1 MYNVYDVFL
10 SGPRVTVWR
19 CAIPS
24 LNLSAAAH
32 LCMIYPLH
40 YVSSS
45 VSVVIA
51 LFFLVALYVCIY
63 CIFSEFL
70 LLLGGDIRTYTCVY
84 ASSYNTFVAIVKLL
98 VSSPSAQ
105 SISIHCIPFELSEIT
120 REKEKLPLRPLTVSV
135 GFIARERT
143 SDKYHARATQR
154 IRESKNV
161 TTSMLNKTVN

>member
-1 MYNVYDVFL
+1 MYNVYDVFFCWV
-10 SGPRVTVWR
+10 PRVTVWR
-19 CAIPS
+19 GTIPS

-63 CIFSEFL
+63 CIFSDFL

-84 ASSYNTFVAIVKLL
+84 ASSYVYIRCSCKINCII
-98 VSSPSAQ
+98 SPAQ
-105 SISIHCIPFELSEIT
+105 SISIHCIPFE
-120 REKEKLPLRPLTVSV
+120 
-135 GFIARERT
+135 
-143 SDKYHARATQR
+143 
-154 IRESKNV
+154 
-161 TTSMLNKTVN
+161 

>member
-1 MYNVYDVFL
+1 MCTMFFCWV
-10 SGPRVTVWR
+10 PRVTVWR
-19 CAIPS
+19 GTIPS

-63 CIFSEFL
+63 CIFSDFL

-84 ASSYNTFVAIVKLL
+84 ASCYICCKVIVICNI
-98 VSSPSAQ
+98 SPAQ
-105 SISIHCIPFELSEIT
+105 SHFQIHASPQLVRNYMKKGVSK
-120 REKEKLPLRPLTVSV
+120 RKNWRHDVSRNRGPYSGNVVSV
-135 GFIARERT
+135 N
-143 SDKYHARATQR
+143 D
-154 IRESKNV
+154 
-161 TTSMLNKTVN
+161 